1 MTGRA
6 QARYVSSRRIDGSST
21 PFGRAGQRGRLNVR
35 TWNENTDPASVTE
48 ASVGIA
54 KRNSDLTAYIYV
66 AMMILF
72 GSMTALA
79 AKLAVRDLPVTLV
92 PVLRFGLAG
101 LFMLPLVWRRG
112 ALSRLARRDSLLLLA
127 SAAFCV
133 PINQAFFLT
142 AARLGP
148 TSHVGIFYAVCPLIV
163 LMAAWAMRLERPDLR
178 RLWGVTASVAGIVV
192 IGVGSLWDSGG
203 TAAETARV
211 ALADLSLVGAV
222 LSWGGYLVVSKPLVA
237 RHGAIPTLVGT
248 LLLGTLLALPIA
260 AWSWRGWASLGQAS
274 TQSWIALCVLA
285 LVITPLGWTFQ
296 NLSMSRFDA
305 SQVATFSNGSP
316 MLTIVWGVWL
326 LGERLTPS
334 LIVGSVLTVA
344 GIYWASRSRRALRA
358 TARPATSRGVRG
370 MIAPGELRGGATTM
384 APILVLTEEPGL

>member
-1 MTGRA
+1 M
-6 QARYVSSRRIDGSST
+6 
-21 PFGRAGQRGRLNVR
+21 R
-35 TWNENTDPASVTE
+35 TWNENADTQSLSE
-48 ASVGIA
+48 ANVETA
-54 KRNSDLTAYIYV
+54 KGNADLTAYAYV
-66 AMMILF
+66 GMMILF

-79 AKLAVRDLPVTLV
+79 AKLAVRELPVTLV

-101 LFMLPLVWRRG
+101 FFMLPLVWGRG
-112 ALSRLARRDSLLLLA
+112 ALYRLARRDPLLLLA

-163 LMAAWAMRLERPDLR
+163 LMAAWAMRLERPDLG

-192 IGVGSLWDSGG
+192 IGIGNFWDSGG

-222 LSWGGYLVVSKPLVA
+222 LSWGGYLAVSKPLVA

-248 LLLGTLLALPIA
+248 LLLGTLLAVPLA
-260 AWSWRGWASLGQAS
+260 AWSWPGWTNLGLASA
-274 TQSWIALCVLA
+274 QSWIALCVLA

-316 MLTIVWGVWL
+316 VLTIVWGVWL

-334 LIVGSVLTVA
+334 LIVGGVLTA
-344 GIYWASRSRRALRA
+344 LGIYWASRPRRALRA
-358 TARPATSRGVRG
+358 SARPATSRSVRG
-370 MIAPGELRGGATTM
+370 MIAPGEPRCGATAI
-384 APILVLTEEPGL
+384 APALVLSEEPGLCR

>member
-1 MTGRA
+1 VQTGNEIVDA
-6 QARYVSSRRIDGSST
+6 KCLAYASSETG
-21 PFGRAGQRGRLNVR
+21 
-35 TWNENTDPASVTE
+35 
-48 ASVGIA
+48 
-54 KRNSDLTAYIYV
+54 KRNADLRAYVYV
-66 AMMILF
+66 AMMVLF

-101 LFMLPLVWRRG
+101 LFLLPLVWGRG
-112 ALSRLARRDSLLLLA
+112 GLMRLARRDPLLLLA

-163 LMAAWAMRLERPDLR
+163 LIAAWAMRLERPDPG
-178 RLWGVTASVAGIVV
+178 RLWGVMASVGGIVV
-192 IGVGSLWDSGG
+192 IGIGNFWDSGG
-203 TAAETARV
+203 TAIETAQV
-211 ALADLSLVGAV
+211 ALADLFLVGAV

-248 LLLGTLLALPIA
+248 LLLGTLLALPFA
-260 AWSWRGWASLGQAS
+260 AWSWPDWARLGLAS
-274 TQSWIALCVLA
+274 TQSWIALGVLA

-316 MLTIVWGVWL
+316 MLTIVWGIWL
-326 LGERLTPS
+326 LGERLTLS
-334 LIVGSVLTVA
+334 LIVGSALTVA
-344 GIYWASRSRRALRA
+344 GIYWASRRKRALPA
-358 TARPATSRGVRG
+358 TARPATTRGVRER
-370 MIAPGELRGGATTM
+370 IAPGELPCGATAMT
-384 APILVLTEEPGL
+384 PVLVLTEEPGL